1 MRLPYIGGAKG
12 QVLEIRQRPDGTIFS
27 RILAEEIK
35 SDLKKEDFEAL
46 EHTKGLSKP
55 EPSFED
61 SLAAIQR
68 AAAELVSLQ
77 QTYKEFGRL
86 TGVQKRRYAESLE
99 KLGISAQKLA
109 NVQDDDDYKLLFEG
123 KIEMSKLFVILSKKN
138 VPKQSLKA
146 IASRVDRRRSL
157 ITLSSRPT

>member
-1 MRLPYIGGAKG
+1 M
-12 QVLEIRQRPDGTIFS
+12 LEIRQRPDGTIFS

-138 VPKQSLKA
+138 VPKQSLKV